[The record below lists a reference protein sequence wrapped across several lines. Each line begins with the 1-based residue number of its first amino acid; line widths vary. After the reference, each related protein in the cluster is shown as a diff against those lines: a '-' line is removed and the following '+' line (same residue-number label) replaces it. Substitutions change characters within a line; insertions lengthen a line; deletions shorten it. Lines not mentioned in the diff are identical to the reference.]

1 MKSMSLNAWLGL
13 CIIGAVLLMAL
24 LAAVWTPYDPDALDY
39 LAMMQPPSAAHL
51 LGTDDFGRDIL
62 SRLMVAGRTSVL
74 IAIATVSFAAVAG
87 TIIGTISGYFRGT
100 LDGIIMML
108 NSALLSF
115 PGILLALGLVA
126 IFGASASGTVVALGI
141 AFVPAV
147 VRVVRGNVLS
157 LRELDYIAASRVMG
171 NSSLYTMLRHLI
183 PNSVAPIA
191 VLATSMFGWALL
203 SESALS
209 FLGLGVQP
217 PAPTW
222 GNMLAQA
229 RPYLSQAVWMAI
241 FPGLLISISL
251 LGINLLGDALR
262 DRLDPRMKGIR

>member
-1 MKSMSLNAWLGL
+1 MRHLPINAVLGGG
-13 CIIGAVLLMAL
+13 IIGFVLIMAM
-24 LAAVWTPYDPDALDY
+24 LAAFWTPYDPNALDY
-39 LAMMQPPSAAHL
+39 MAMMQAPTVLHP
-51 LGTDDFGRDIL
+51 LGTDDFGRDVL

-74 IAIATVSFAAVAG
+74 IALATVTFAVIVG
-87 TIIGTISGYFRGT
+87 TVVGTISGYFGGVV
-100 LDGIIMML
+100 DGFIMML
-108 NSALLSF
+108 NNALLSF
-115 PGILLALGLVA
+115 PGILMALGLVA
-126 IFGASASGTVVALGI
+126 VFGASASGTVIALGI

-171 NSSLYTMLRHLI
+171 NSDAYTMLRHLV
-183 PNSVAPIA
+183 PNSIAPIA

-222 GNMLAQA
+222 GNMLSQA
-229 RPYLSQAVWMAI
+229 RPYLSQAVWLAI

-251 LGINLLGDALR
+251 LGINLLGDAVR
-262 DRLDPRMKGIR
+262 DRLDPRMRGLG